1 MGKYAVKK
9 ANEQKYRK
17 EMEQRQTVRS
27 DRTGSMDGSVN
38 RRLPNISDIEKQKTS
53 DFEYE

>member
-17 EMEQRQTVRS
+17 EMEQRQTVWL

-38 RRLPNISDIEKQKTS
+38 RRLPNIPDIEKQKTS